1 MYNKSHIPIT
11 ADYFLKPGYII
22 IPQEPTIISTVLGSE
37 VAICMYDRKC
47 KFGGMNHFQF
57 PVFDGKSHPT
67 ARHGDAATV
76 TLVRLMI
83 QFGSKIHHLEAQI
96 FGGAHNPEIGDQN
109 IGEENYIVARKV
121 LARKG
126 VRIVSEDVGGEK
138 GRKIVFNTQ
147 TNEIAVLKVT
157 NLRNKDW
164 YPYNGDR

>member
-1 MYNKSHIPIT
+1 MFSKSHITI
-11 ADYFLKPGYII
+11 AANYFLKPGYII

-47 KFGGMNHFQF
+47 QFGGMNHFQF
-57 PVFDGKSHPT
+57 PLFDGQSHPT

-76 TLVRLMI
+76 TLIRFMI
-83 QFGSKIHHLEAQI
+83 QFGSKTRHLEAQI
-96 FGGAHNPEIGDQN
+96 FGGAHNPEICDQN
-109 IGEENYIVARKV
+109 IGQENYTIARKI
-121 LARKG
+121 LDQKR

-157 NLRNKDW
+157 SLRNKDW
-164 YPYNGDR
+164 YPYHGDR